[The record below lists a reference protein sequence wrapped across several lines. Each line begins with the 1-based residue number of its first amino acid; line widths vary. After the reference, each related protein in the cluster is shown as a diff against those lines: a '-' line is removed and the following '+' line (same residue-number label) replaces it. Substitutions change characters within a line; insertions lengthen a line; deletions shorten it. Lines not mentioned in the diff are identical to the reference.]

1 MIIKKIFFQCPLIR
15 ELRKTFKGVSRD
27 LSELAV
33 LKIFLYSEGGIFFDD
48 FKQMSKRVGIGIK
61 ISEQIWDFLITHE
74 VLKETEY
81 GFTAIP
87 YLEKNGWL
95 AKKNQPYDV
104 EF

>member
-61 ISEQIWDFLITHE
+61 ISEQIWDFLVTNE
-74 VLKETEY
+74 VLKETEFGY
-81 GFTAIP
+81 TATP
-87 YLEKNGWL
+87 YLEKKGWIDK
-95 AKKNQPYDV
+95 KKNDF